1 MSKSKK
7 PNSTSVYSEQSAAV
21 LSYKRVD
28 PERFL
33 SLPSGKF
40 TSPSTITPLMFSVIA
55 MAAVYS
61 IAFYKREQYDTVSE
75 WLGINKYYG
84 IPIVI
89 FGFSFWSL
97 SILIF
102 KYFKI
107 RAQKKAL
114 SLRIVPDTLGFVLS
128 SSTVDQVIE
137 NIESSVEEPRKFMLL
152 NRIILVL
159 KSIRNVGRIADI
171 DEMLMSSAD
180 ADDSRIEN
188 SYTLIRGFVWAIPV
202 LGFIGTI
209 LGLTE
214 TIGKFSD
221 VLKIE
226 SKADNADHT
235 SLVEGMK
242 GAIGGLD
249 TAFFTTG
256 LALVAALLIHLLLT
270 FIRKSDDELL
280 DETRDYCH
288 QHIVS
293 RVRV

>member
-55 MAAVYS
+55 MVAVYS

-75 WLGINKYYG
+75 WLGINAYYG

-107 RAQKKAL
+107 RAQRKAL

-209 LGLTE
+209 LGLTD
-214 TIGKFSD
+214 TIKEFDVVLDIAANSGNSD
-221 VLKIE
+221 
-226 SKADNADHT
+226 NT
-235 SLVEGMK
+235 SLVQGMQ

-288 QHIVS
+288 QYIVS

>member
-7 PNSTSVYSEQSAAV
+7 PNSTSVYSEQSAVV

-75 WLGINKYYG
+75 WLGINAYYG

-107 RAQKKAL
+107 RAQRKAL

-209 LGLTE
+209 LGLTD
-214 TIGKFSD
+214 TIKEFDVVLNIAANSGNSD
-221 VLKIE
+221 
-226 SKADNADHT
+226 NT
-235 SLVEGMK
+235 SLVQGMQ

-288 QHIVS
+288 QYIVS

>member
-1 MSKSKK
+1 MK
-7 PNSTSVYSEQSAAV
+7 PNTPSVYSDKSETV
-21 LSYKRVD
+21 LAYKRVD
-28 PERFL
+28 PERL
-33 SLPSGKF
+33 LNLPCGKF
-40 TSPSTITPLMFSVIA
+40 TSPSTITPLMFSTIA
-55 MAAVYS
+55 MAAIYS
-61 IAFYKREQYDTVSE
+61 IVYYNREKYTEVSE
-75 WLGINKYYG
+75 WLGINAYYG

-89 FGFSFWSL
+89 FAFSFWSL

-107 RAQKKAL
+107 RAQRKAL
-114 SLRIVPDTLGFVLS
+114 SLRLVPDTPGFVIDS
-128 SSTVDQVIE
+128 SSVYQVIE
-137 NIESSVEEPRKFMLL
+137 NIESSVEESRKFMLL

-180 ADDSRIEN
+180 ADDMRIEN
-188 SYTLIRGFVWAIPV
+188 SYTLVRGFVWAIPI

-209 LGLTE
+209 LGLTD
-214 TIGKFSD
+214 TIKKFDVVLDIATKSGNSD
-221 VLKIE
+221 
-226 SKADNADHT
+226 NT
-235 SLVEGMK
+235 SLVEGMQ